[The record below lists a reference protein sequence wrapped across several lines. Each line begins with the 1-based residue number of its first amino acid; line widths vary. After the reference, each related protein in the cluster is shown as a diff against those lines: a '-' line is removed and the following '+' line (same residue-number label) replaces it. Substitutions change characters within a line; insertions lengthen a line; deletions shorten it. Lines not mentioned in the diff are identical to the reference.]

1 MDSKFQNLQYTLG
14 HAKPCKSGKSSIHFN
29 EETFI
34 YVTSLSTQCLGRT
47 PFSILYVYCIPYVH
61 FSKLPFCFFRC
72 PCVWLPFA
80 QFWGAQLLNS
90 SQTRAWHG
98 NFHPTNLQMVPFS
111 TGFWHGQSRHFN
123 SGLYQGSPQGEA
135 LERARQR
142 ETFFFSGEAV
152 NGFWCWTTSKCWQ
165 RLGIDLVWR
174 SCFKALGFFSWL
186 THQTAA

>member
-142 ETFFFSGEAV
+142 ETFFFFRWSCEWFLVLNNIQVLTEAWHRF
-152 NGFWCWTTSKCWQ
+152 GLEIMF
-165 RLGIDLVWR
+165 
-174 SCFKALGFFSWL
+174 
-186 THQTAA
+186 